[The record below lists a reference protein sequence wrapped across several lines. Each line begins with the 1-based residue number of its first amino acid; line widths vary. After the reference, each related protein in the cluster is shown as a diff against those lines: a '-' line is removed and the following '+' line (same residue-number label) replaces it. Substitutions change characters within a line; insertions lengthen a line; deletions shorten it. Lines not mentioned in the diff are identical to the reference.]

1 MHTRGVGTQFGC
13 KWKKN
18 TELENEITWKQKK
31 ESSFENNEIQD
42 DVIMMQNLYSSLEQ
56 TKTFELGINKYLQTK
71 WWTWKFRQEKAFE
84 TWTWRPW
91 KPKNMKAWIA
101 YK

>member
-1 MHTRGVGTQFGC
+1 MHTRGVGTQLGC
-13 KWKKN
+13 KWKKK
-18 TELENEITWKQKK
+18 LRTWKQKK

-42 DVIMMQNLYSSLEQ
+42 DVITMQNLYSSLEK

-71 WWTWKFRQEKAFE
+71 WWTWKFWQKKTFE
-84 TWTWRPW
+84 TYMIWRPW
-91 KPKNMKAWIA
+91 KPRNMKAWIA